1 MREKVLA
8 VKELW
13 TQPEAEF
20 HGRFAGF
27 APVAQIRPFQSP
39 HPPVLVG
46 SHGAAGLRR
55 AMEYGDEW
63 FPWFPDLTIDLHLEE
78 DIREL
83 ARLCAEAGREPARVT
98 VVLGALDEA
107 VMERCAK
114 AGVYRCAIALVPR
127 RPADVDSLLDRG
139 ARLVPQF
146 SA

>member
-46 SHGAAGLRR
+46 SHGAAVPWNT
-55 AMEYGDEW
+55 AMSG
-63 FPWFPDLTIDLHLEE
+63 
-78 DIREL
+78 
-83 ARLCAEAGREPARVT
+83 
-98 VVLGALDEA
+98 
-107 VMERCAK
+107 
-114 AGVYRCAIALVPR
+114 
-127 RPADVDSLLDRG
+127 SRG
-139 ARLVPQF
+139 SRT
-146 SA
+146 

>member
-20 HGRFAGF
+20 HGRFADF
-27 APVAQIRPFQSP
+27 EPAVQIRPFQSP

-55 AMEYGDEW
+55 VAECGDEW

-78 DIREL
+78 DMREL
-83 ARLCAEAGREPARVT
+83 TRLCSEAGREPVRVT
-98 VVLGALDEA
+98 VVLGEPDEA

-127 RPADVDSLLDRG
+127 HPADVDSLLDRC
-139 ARLVPQF
+139 ASLALRF
-146 SA
+146 KA